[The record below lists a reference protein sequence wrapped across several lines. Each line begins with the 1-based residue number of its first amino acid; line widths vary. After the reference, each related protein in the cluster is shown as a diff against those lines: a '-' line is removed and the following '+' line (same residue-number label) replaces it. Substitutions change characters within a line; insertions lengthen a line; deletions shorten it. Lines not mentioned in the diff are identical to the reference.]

1 MNELETKILNAYK
14 AKAEFYNM
22 FIEND
27 EYCRYTR
34 ICMYGMEE
42 MVKVICGYVLHAHH
56 ENDCVGLPFDY
67 VSIAK
72 DGKILAQVNI

>member
-14 AKAEFYNM
+14 NKAEDYNM

-27 EYCRYTR
+27 DFCCYTKT
-34 ICMYGMEE
+34 CMYGMEE
-42 MVKVICGYVLHAHH
+42 MAKIFGYILYVHH
-56 ENDCVGLPFDY
+56 ENNCVGLPFDY

-72 DGKILAQVNI
+72 DGKVLAQVNI